1 MKASRWVG
9 NFSVLAIVVAVIL
22 CAGSVVAAPNV
33 MKGDVWVI
41 MNQDQKVAYILGAGD
56 VVDVEW
62 DLMQKVPELK
72 RENFSAKAVEALANT
87 ATNDIIAKV
96 DQWYQ
101 ANGDK
106 LDTPVLLVI
115 WNTMIKPNV
124 KTGIAG
130 RPLQ

>member
-22 CAGSVVAAPNV
+22 CAGSVFAAPNV

-72 RENFSAKAVEALANT
+72 RENFSAKAVEALENT

-115 WNTMIKPNV
+115 WNTMIKPKV